1 MLFQESKKSQLA
13 SYEDIEEKTRE
24 LKQQSKGYFS
34 KLITK
39 IIDNIQVK
47 IENVY
52 IRIED
57 DLSYPTKPFAFGFVL
72 KLLTAFTTDK
82 KWNFNYVAD
91 SDENYKAISLRNFS
105 FFCNYS
111 DKKAEVFIDLI
122 RGNSDDKTF
131 SDFAQLECNSGRLN
145 RYILNGLN
153 IDLRLVLNKEPK
165 KNSLPEIKADLR
177 IGSTFAEDT
186 PGPVGKPKTE
196 GRHLVLLVEKDQI
209 TVFLKFFEYAGKYT
223 EFQKKALSKFY
234 TKRFFP
240 SQKEGYS
247 KLYITYLLAKRQK
260 NKKVTSEKKK
270 ELAKFEEE
278 FNTKYILQRRAIE
291 KRRLEHLERKAE
303 RDKDISKKMQELDK
317 KIVTARTKAQ
327 SILLLFN

>member
-1 MLFQESKKSQLA
+1 MA

-24 LKQQSKGYFS
+24 LKKQSKGYFS

-39 IIDNIQVK
+39 IIDNIQIK

-52 IRIED
+52 VRIED
-57 DLSYPTKPFAFGFVL
+57 DLSYPNKPFAFGFVL
-72 KLLTAFTTDK
+72 KLLTAYTTDK

-91 SDENYKAISLRNFS
+91 SDENYKAIGIRNLS

-111 DKKAEVFIDLI
+111 DKKDEIFINLI
-122 RGNSDDKTF
+122 RGNPDDKTF

-177 IGSTFAEDT
+177 IGSTFADDA
-186 PGPVGKPKTE
+186 PALAGKPNQDA
-196 GRHLVLLVEKDQI
+196 RHLAILVEKEQI
-209 TVFLKFFEYAGKYT
+209 TVFLKFLEYAGKYT
-223 EFQKKALSKFY
+223 EFQRKALSKFY
-234 TKRFFP
+234 AKRFFP
-240 SQKEGYS
+240 SQKEDYS
-247 KLYITYLLAKRQK
+247 KLYIAYLLAKRQK

-270 ELAKFEEE
+270 ELAKYEEE

-291 KRRLEHLERKAE
+291 KRRLEHIERKAE
-303 RDKDISKKMQELDK
+303 RDKEVGKKMQELDK
-317 KIVTARTKAQ
+317 KIIASRAKAQ
-327 SILLLFN
+327 SI